1 MATEVL
7 IVGAGPTGLVL
18 ALSLARLGVSIRV
31 VDKSGG
37 PGETSRA
44 VAVHAR
50 TLELYRQLDLADDV
64 VAAGIKAERLTVRRE
79 GRRVAHVDLAD
90 IGAGLSPFPFVLVY
104 PQDLHERAL
113 IAHLARE
120 NVHVE
125 RATEL
130 TGFEQDGEGV
140 RATLQSAQGTETVRA
155 AYLCGCD
162 GAGSVTRHVLGI
174 DFPGGTYQQLFYV
187 TDAVASGEAAAGGV
201 QVCVSSRDF
210 CLVMPVRSAGSVRLI
225 GIVPPEAEP
234 RNDIQFA
241 DVAGAISATT
251 GLVIETVNWFS
262 TYRVHHRVADRFHRG
277 RAFLLGDAGHI
288 HSPAGGQGMNTG
300 IGDAANLAWK
310 LAAVVQGRAAAA
322 LLDTYEPE
330 RIAFARTLVATT
342 DRLFRLVASRSLLGS
357 VWRSRVLPLLVPA
370 ALRLPGVPRQLFRA
384 ASQIRI
390 RYRDS
395 ALSSGV
401 AGTVH
406 GGDRLPWVAYA
417 DGDNFAPL
425 HALDWQVHVYG
436 SAAAATRA
444 AIGRRGL
451 AVHEFPW
458 SEAARLAGLARDAL
472 YLVRPDGYVAVAAPV
487 AAAPGT
493 AAPRSAASDTAAI
506 DYLLSRF
513 AIVPRTTQAAAS

>member
-18 ALSLARLGVSIRV
+18 ALWLAKLGVSIRI
-31 VDKSGG
+31 VDKSSG

-44 VAVHAR
+44 IAVHAR

-64 VAAGIKAERLTVRRE
+64 VAGGIKAERLTIRRE
-79 GRRVAHVDLAD
+79 GRRIAQAELGD

-104 PQDLHERAL
+104 PQDLHERVL

-120 NVHVE
+120 RVQVE

-130 TGFEQDGEGV
+130 IALEQDAEGV
-140 RATLQSAQGTETVRA
+140 RATLQTERGTETVQA
-155 AYLCGCD
+155 AYVCGCD
-162 GAGSVTRHVLGI
+162 GAGSATRHSLGI

-187 TDAVASGEAAAGGV
+187 TDAIVSGEAATGGV
-201 QVCVSSRDF
+201 QACVSVRDF
-210 CLVMPVRSAGSVRLI
+210 CLVMPIRSARSVRLL
-225 GIVPPEAEP
+225 GIVPPEYEQ
-234 RNDIQFA
+234 RDEIQFA

-251 GLVIETVNWFS
+251 GLAIETVNWFS
-262 TYRVHHRVADRFHRG
+262 TYRVHHRVADRFHLG

-300 IGDAANLAWK
+300 IGDAVNLGWK

-330 RIAFARTLVATT
+330 RIAFARTLIVTT
-342 DRLFRLVASRSLLGS
+342 DRLFRLIASRSLVGAF
-357 VWRSRVLPLLVPA
+357 WRTRVLPLVVPL
-370 ALRLPGVPRQLFRA
+370 ALRLRGAPRLVFRA

-390 RYRDS
+390 RYRES

-406 GGDRLPWVAYA
+406 GGDRLPWVAH
-417 DGDNFAPL
+417 DGADNFAPL
-425 HALDWQVHVYG
+425 RALDWQVHVYG
-436 SAAAATRA
+436 TAGDAVRAAARA
-444 AIGRRGL
+444 RGL

-458 SEAARLAGLARDAL
+458 SERADLAGLARDAL
-472 YLVRPDGYVAVAAPV
+472 YLVRPDGYVAL
-487 AAAPGT
+487 AAA
-493 AAPRSAASDTAAI
+493 AQDTAAL
-506 DYLLSRF
+506 DELLSRF
-513 AIVPRTTQAAAS
+513 TVVPRISAAGAR